1 MKNIVNDEQIKELD
15 QIARELRVLVV
26 KMVYQAGSGH
36 IGGSL
41 SAADM
46 MAALYFYTL
55 RIDPARPDWDE
66 RDRFIL
72 SKGHACPILYA
83 ALARRGYYSIGELW
97 SLRQIGSR
105 LQGHPDRLKTPG
117 VDATTGSLGQGF
129 SHSVGAAL
137 SARLKDKDYRVYAM
151 VGCGESQ
158 EGQVWEAAMSASHYH
173 LDNLTVL
180 HDYNGRQI
188 DGANPEVM
196 SIAPVPEKWKAFGW
210 RVIEI
215 DGHDMGQI
223 VAALDEAKETQGR
236 PTAIVA
242 HTIKGKGVSF
252 MEDRSEWHSGP
263 PSKEQYRQAMAELGC
278 EE

>member
-1 MKNIVNDEQIKELD
+1 MMQGEQIQELT
-15 QIARELRVLVV
+15 QIANDLRCLVV
-26 KMVYQAGSGH
+26 KMVYRAGSGH

-46 MAALYFYTL
+46 MAALYFGTL
-55 RIDPARPDWDE
+55 RIDPARPEWEE

-83 ALARRGYYSIGELW
+83 ALARRGYFPIEELW
-97 SLRQIGSR
+97 TLRRVGSR
-105 LQGHPDRLKTPG
+105 LQGHPDRIKTPG
-117 VDATTGSLGQGF
+117 VDATTGSLGQGI
-129 SHSVGAAL
+129 SHAVGAAL
-137 SARLKDKDYRVYAM
+137 SARLKCQGYRVYVM

-158 EGQVWEAAMSASHYH
+158 EGQVWEAAMSASHYE
-173 LDNLTVL
+173 LGNLTVL

-196 SIAPVPEKWKAFGW
+196 SIAPVPDKWRAFGW
-210 RVIEI
+210 HVVEI

-223 VAALDEAKETQGR
+223 VDALDKAKETLDQ

-252 MEDRSEWHSGP
+252 MEDRSEWHSGA
-263 PSKEQYRQAMAELGC
+263 PSETQYRQALAELGG
-278 EE
+278 EEE